1 MAWAL
6 VLSLERLLTQG
17 DDILSQELT
26 FINKN
31 HSSVQTPGHAFIHLE
46 VNNI

>member
-6 VLSLERLLTQG
+6 LLSLERLPTQG

-26 FINKN
+26 FINEN
-31 HSSVQTPGHAFIHLE
+31 HSTVQTPGHPFIHLE